1 VESDL
6 QILFASMATD
16 ATKNKLYNLCQKKYR
31 GTPVCQ
37 RLYMFI
43 CTVSCK
49 NKNCILQKKRISKT
63 SSVCMYVC
71 IHIMYSNRGYRYH

>member
-49 NKNCILQKKRISKT
+49 NKNCFLQKKNFKDIF
-63 SSVCMYVC
+63 CMYVC
-71 IHIMYSNRGYRYH
+71 IQIMHSNRGFRYH